1 MIENERSQ
9 VWLYAAK
16 VKGVFSYSETKREE
30 RGVGKHNGMTKTC
43 AAGGDV
49 TPHTPPQTH
58 RGPRSPF
65 YRELEID
72 SYRPGFLGK
81 EPPSEVFSFQSVSD
95 EWMLCD

>member
-9 VWLYAAK
+9 VWFYAAK

-49 TPHTPPQTH
+49 TPHT
-58 RGPRSPF
+58 
-65 YRELEID
+65 
-72 SYRPGFLGK
+72 RPLK
-81 EPPSEVFSFQSVSD
+81 LIEVPGLLSTES
-95 EWMLCD
+95 